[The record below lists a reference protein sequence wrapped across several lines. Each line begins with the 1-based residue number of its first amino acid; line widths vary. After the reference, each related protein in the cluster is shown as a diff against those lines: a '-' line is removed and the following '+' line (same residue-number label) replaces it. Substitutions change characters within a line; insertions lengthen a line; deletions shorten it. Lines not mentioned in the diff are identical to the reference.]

1 MLIRNY
7 CGSFGLRLDRQVEDH
22 MKQADRTMVSRR
34 RLMLGA
40 AAFSLAASEV
50 GAQPQQGYSRVA
62 VDVSRFRS
70 LGGGVF
76 ADLVQANLAA
86 AMQRHF
92 VGRIGIRGAPA
103 LAVQIR
109 SMSLGSHVGGDGSS
123 WRLGGG
129 ASDYLDGEAV
139 VLQGSQVMLR
149 HPQLLT
155 LPASGAWYDPDNER
169 RRAVALCDGY
179 ASWLARSI

>member
-1 MLIRNY
+1 
-7 CGSFGLRLDRQVEDH
+7 LDRQVEDH
-22 MKQADRTMVSRR
+22 MKQTDGRMISRR
-34 RLMLGA
+34 CLVLGA
-40 AAFSLAASEV
+40 ATLALATSPAR
-50 GAQPQQGYSRVA
+50 AQLRQGYSRVV
-62 VDVSRFRS
+62 VDVSRFRA
-70 LGGGVF
+70 LGGGAF

-92 VGRIGIRGAPA
+92 VGRIGIRRAPA

-129 ASDYLDGEAV
+129 VSDYLDGEAV
-139 VLQGSQVMLR
+139 VSQGSQVMLR

-155 LPASGAWYDPDNER
+155 LSASGAWYDPENER

>member
-1 MLIRNY
+1 
-7 CGSFGLRLDRQVEDH
+7 
-22 MKQADRTMVSRR
+22 MKPSDSKMMSRR
-34 RLMLGA
+34 GLMLGGA
-40 AAFSLAASEV
+40 ALVMAPVPAA
-50 GAQPQQGYSRVA
+50 AQPQQGFSRVV
-62 VDVSRFRS
+62 VDVSRFRA

-139 VLQGSQVMLR
+139 VSQGSRVMLR

-155 LPASGAWYDPDNER
+155 LAASGAWYDPENER
-169 RRAVALCDGY
+169 RRAVALCDAY